1 MKSKIIKIAISLL
14 IYIGILIFKIEIPWL
29 KYALF
34 ILSYLVVGYGV
45 IKEAIEKILKKD
57 FFNENLLMTIATMGA
72 LAIKEFPEA
81 IAVMI
86 LYNIGEIFE
95 ELGEEKSKKSI
106 VDLMNI
112 RPDYAN
118 LKLEDEKVEKV
129 NPKKVKVGDLI
140 LVKPGEKIPLDG
152 IIVDG
157 NSTIDTSA
165 LTGESMPK
173 EVEKK
178 DEVLSGCINLSGI
191 LTIKVTK
198 LYGES
203 TVSKILDLVQNATE
217 NKSSSENFITKFS
230 KVYTPIVIILA
241 VGIFVF
247 GLITKTLSMYESIY
261 RALTFLVISCP
272 CALVISVPLSF
283 FSGIGGASKKGIL
296 IKASSYMDV
305 LSNLDTIVFDKTGTL
320 TKGVFEV
327 QEIIPNNISKEEL
340 IEYVSMAEHFSN
352 HPIAN
357 SVKKLYTKKVQI
369 DRITNLEEISGKG
382 IKCKIDNKNVL
393 VGNLKL
399 MEQENIE
406 EINDKDYETA
416 NLFVAINGKFAGKI
430 VISDTIKQDSF
441 ELIENLKKLGIK
453 KTVILT
459 GDNDK
464 VAKEIAKKLKV
475 DKVYS
480 NLLPDEKI
488 KKLEEIL
495 QYNKINKLKKV
506 AYVGDGINDSPALAR
521 ADVGIAMGALG
532 SDSAIEASDIVIMN
546 DKPSKIID
554 AIKISQKTIRIAKEN
569 IVFSIFIKILILILS
584 LFGLSNMWI
593 AVFADVGVTIIA
605 IINSL
610 RCIKF

>member
-1 MKSKIIKIAISLL
+1 MKNKIIKIIISLL
-14 IYIGILIFKIEIPWL
+14 ICLI
-29 KYALF
+29 ALF
-34 ILSYLVVGYGV
+34 IKTEMLWVKPTLFVISYLIVGFGV

-57 FFNENLLMTIATMGA
+57 FFNENLLMTIATIGA

-81 IAVMI
+81 VAVMI

-106 VDLMNI
+106 IDLMNI

-118 LKLEDEKVEKV
+118 LKLEDEKIEKV
-129 NPKKVKVGDLI
+129 NPKEVKVGDLI
-140 LVKPGEKIPLDG
+140 VVKPGEKIPLDG
-152 IIVDG
+152 VIVDG
-157 NSTIDTSA
+157 KSSIDTSA

-173 EVEKK
+173 EVEKT

-191 LTIKVTK
+191 ITIKVTK

-203 TVSKILDLVQNATE
+203 TVSKILELVQSATE

-230 KVYTPIVIILA
+230 KIYTPIVIILA
-241 VGIFVF
+241 IGIFLYGIF
-247 GLITKTLSMYESIY
+247 TKTLSIY
-261 RALTFLVISCP
+261 DCIYKALTFLVISCP

-296 IKASSYMDV
+296 IKASSYMDI
-305 LSNLDTIVFDKTGTL
+305 LANLDTVVFDKTGTL
-320 TKGVFEV
+320 TKGIFEV
-327 QEIIPNNISKEEL
+327 QEIVSNNISKDEL
-340 IEYVSMAEHFSN
+340 IEYCAMAEHFSN

-399 MEQENIE
+399 MEQENISIDNE
-406 EINDKDYETA
+406 NA
-416 NLFVAINGKFAGKI
+416 SLFVAIDGKYAGKM
-430 VISDTIKQDSF
+430 VIADTIKQDSF
-441 ELIENLKKLGIK
+441 KLIEDLKKLGIK

-459 GDNDK
+459 GDK
-464 VAKEIAKKLKV
+464 KEIAEKIARKLKV

-488 KKLEEIL
+488 KRLEEL
-495 QYNKINKLKKV
+495 LKYNKINKLGKI
-506 AYVGDGINDSPALAR
+506 AYIGDGINDSPALAR
-521 ADVGIAMGALG
+521 ADVGVAMGALG
-532 SDSAIEASDIVIMN
+532 SDSAIEASDVVIMN

-554 AIKISQKTIRIAKEN
+554 AIKISKKTIRIAKEN
-569 IVFSIFIKILILILS
+569 IVFSILIKILILILS
-584 LFGLSNMWI
+584 FNR
-593 AVFADVGVTIIA
+593 
-605 IINSL
+605 NN
-610 RCIKF
+610 

>member
-1 MKSKIIKIAISLL
+1 MKNKIIKIIISLL
-14 IYIGILIFKIEIPWL
+14 ICLI
-29 KYALF
+29 ALF
-34 ILSYLVVGYGV
+34 IKTEMLWVKPILFLISYLIVGFGV

-57 FFNENLLMTIATMGA
+57 FFNENLLMTIATIGA

-81 IAVMI
+81 VAVMI

-106 VDLMNI
+106 IDLMNI

-118 LKLEDEKVEKV
+118 LKLEDEKIEKV
-129 NPKKVKVGDLI
+129 NPKEVKVGDLI
-140 LVKPGEKIPLDG
+140 VVKPGEKIPLDG
-152 IIVDG
+152 VIVDG
-157 NSTIDTSA
+157 KSSIDTSA

-173 EVEKK
+173 EVEKT

-191 LTIKVTK
+191 IIIKVTK

-203 TVSKILDLVQNATE
+203 TVSKILELVQSATE

-230 KVYTPIVIILA
+230 KIYTPIVIILA
-241 VGIFVF
+241 IGIFLYGIF
-247 GLITKTLSMYESIY
+247 IKTLSIY
-261 RALTFLVISCP
+261 DCIYKALTFLVISCP

-296 IKASSYMDV
+296 IKASSYMDI
-305 LSNLDTIVFDKTGTL
+305 LANLDTVVFDKTGTL
-320 TKGVFEV
+320 TKGIFEV
-327 QEIIPNNISKEEL
+327 QEIVPNNISKDEL
-340 IEYVSMAEHFSN
+340 IEYCAMAEHFSN

-357 SVKKLYTKKVQI
+357 SVKKLYTKKIQI

-399 MEQENIE
+399 MEQENISIDNE
-406 EINDKDYETA
+406 NA
-416 NLFVAINGKFAGKI
+416 SLFVAIDGKYAGKM
-430 VISDTIKQDSF
+430 VIADTIKQDSF
-441 ELIENLKKLGIK
+441 KLIEDLKKLGIK

-459 GDNDK
+459 GDK
-464 VAKEIAKKLKV
+464 KEIAEKIARKLKV

-488 KKLEEIL
+488 KRLEEL
-495 QYNKINKLKKV
+495 LKYNKINQLGEI
-506 AYVGDGINDSPALAR
+506 AYVGDRINDSPALAR
-521 ADVGIAMGALG
+521 ADVGVAMGALG
-532 SDSAIEASDIVIMN
+532 SDSAIEASDVVIMN

-554 AIKISQKTIRIAKEN
+554 AIKISKKTIRIAKEN
-569 IVFSIFIKILILILS
+569 IVFSILIKILILILS
-584 LFGLSNMWI
+584 FNR
-593 AVFADVGVTIIA
+593 
-605 IINSL
+605 NN
-610 RCIKF
+610 

>member
-1 MKSKIIKIAISLL
+1 MKNKIIKIIISLL
-14 IYIGILIFKIEIPWL
+14 ICLI
-29 KYALF
+29 ALF
-34 ILSYLVVGYGV
+34 IKTEMLWVKPILFLISYLIVGFGV

-57 FFNENLLMTIATMGA
+57 FFNENLLMTIATIGA

-81 IAVMI
+81 VAVMI

-106 VDLMNI
+106 IDLMNI

-118 LKLEDEKVEKV
+118 LKLEDEKIEKV
-129 NPKKVKVGDLI
+129 NPKEVKVGDLI
-140 LVKPGEKIPLDG
+140 VVKPGEKIPLDG
-152 IIVDG
+152 VIVDG
-157 NSTIDTSA
+157 KSSIDTSA

-173 EVEKK
+173 EVEKT

-191 LTIKVTK
+191 IIIKVTK

-203 TVSKILDLVQNATE
+203 TVSKILELVQSATE

-230 KVYTPIVIILA
+230 KIYTPIVIILA
-241 VGIFVF
+241 IGIFLYGIF
-247 GLITKTLSMYESIY
+247 TKTLSIY
-261 RALTFLVISCP
+261 DCIYKALTFLVISCP

-296 IKASSYMDV
+296 IKASSYMDI
-305 LSNLDTIVFDKTGTL
+305 LANLDTVVFDKTGTL
-320 TKGVFEV
+320 TKGIFEV
-327 QEIIPNNISKEEL
+327 QEIVPNNISKDEL
-340 IEYVSMAEHFSN
+340 IEYCAMAEHFSN

-357 SVKKLYTKKVQI
+357 SVKKLYTKKIQI

-399 MEQENIE
+399 MEQENISIDNE
-406 EINDKDYETA
+406 NA
-416 NLFVAINGKFAGKI
+416 SLFVAIDGKYAGKM
-430 VISDTIKQDSF
+430 VIADTIKQDSF
-441 ELIENLKKLGIK
+441 KLIEDLKKLGIK

-459 GDNDK
+459 GDK
-464 VAKEIAKKLKV
+464 KEIAEKIARKLKV

-488 KKLEEIL
+488 KRLEEL
-495 QYNKINKLKKV
+495 LKYNKINKLGEI

-521 ADVGIAMGALG
+521 ADVGVAMGALG
-532 SDSAIEASDIVIMN
+532 SDSAIEASDVVIMN

-554 AIKISQKTIRIAKEN
+554 AIKISKKTIRIAKEN
-569 IVFSIFIKILILILS
+569 IVFSILIKILILILS
-584 LFGLSNMWI
+584 FNR
-593 AVFADVGVTIIA
+593 
-605 IINSL
+605 NN
-610 RCIKF
+610 